1 MSAKSRAALIPAI
14 PPPITM
20 TFFVI
25 DNSIGFNGSRS
36 RALATAILT
45 VSFAF
50 SVASSGVA
58 LWQ

>member
-14 PPPITM
+14 PPPMTM
-20 TFFVI
+20 TCFVMGS
-25 DNSIGFNGSRS
+25 SIGFNGSRS
-36 RALATAILT
+36 RALAMAILT

-50 SVASSGVA
+50 SVAASGVA